1 MNAFSPLRSSASLA
15 FWTRSSCTREKY
27 SQDYFDVRRSSTSRQ
42 DTTIHM
48 SDNKKLASTVISTDK
63 SGAFIRKDSGWRN
76 FVSKGKSLP
85 NNAMLIIFGGKNSNF
100 SEFISLHIFIDGKFP
115 PEKDRYHL
123 FIAYACPWAHR
134 TLMMRAL
141 KGLEDTISV
150 TVVHPIFKKTKPE
163 NSDDKH
169 YGWVFGS
176 EEGESFQNE
185 YGLGGPFPSAYPG
198 NGACFNLLIYYEES
212 LVGI

>member
-1 MNAFSPLRSSASLA
+1 
-15 FWTRSSCTREKY
+15 
-27 SQDYFDVRRSSTSRQ
+27 
-42 DTTIHM
+42 M

-76 FVSKGKSLP
+76 FVSK
-85 NNAMLIIFGGKNSNF
+85 
-100 SEFISLHIFIDGKFP
+100 DGKFP

-123 FIAYACPWAHR
+123 FVAYACPWAHR

-163 NSDDKH
+163 NFDDKH

-198 NGACFNLLIYYEES
+198 NEPEPFFNSLTVRELYEHVNDT
-212 LVGI
+212 VGKYTVPILWDKKTQYNCK